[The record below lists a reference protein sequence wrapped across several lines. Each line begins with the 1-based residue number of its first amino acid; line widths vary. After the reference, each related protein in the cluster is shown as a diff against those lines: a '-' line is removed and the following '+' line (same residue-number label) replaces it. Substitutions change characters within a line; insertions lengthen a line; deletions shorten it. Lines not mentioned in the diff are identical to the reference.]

1 MMKKSY
7 ELLELQIIC
16 LDNNGILTTSTEAG
30 KFGAD
35 GTDDYGYDFWD

>member
-16 LDNNGILTTSTEAG
+16 LDNNGILTTSTETE

-35 GTDDYGYDFWD
+35 DTDDYGYDIWD